1 MIYYIITQYLMKHS
15 PFSLSSTCLSV
26 SSSLEQD
33 AMSSESW
40 SRSLREVRKACSL
53 ILAFWRYFFLSAYLS
68 NPPLDLC
75 LLEEYSACPCA
86 DQSGGHTTSLLFAL
100 LGATIDEV
108 IRGASVVASILWPAM
123 PLVLVVVI
131 EPREPTGHKHQLL
144 IPKTL
149 HLLLCDRQQRRQNK
163 HSRLGVRGGT
173 TSRD

>member
-1 MIYYIITQYLMKHS
+1 MIYYIITRYLMKHN
-15 PFSLSSTCLSV
+15 PFSLSSTCLLV
-26 SSSLEQD
+26 SSSLEQE

-40 SRSLREVRKACSL
+40 SRSLREVTKAWSL

-75 LLEEYSACPCA
+75 LPEEYYACLAPTRVVVA
-86 DQSGGHTTSLLFAL
+86 RASLLLAL
-100 LGATIDEV
+100 LGATSDEV
-108 IRGASVVASILWPAM
+108 VRVASVDASILWPAM
-123 PLVLVVVI
+123 PLVLVVVM
-131 EPREPTGHKHQLL
+131 EPREPNGHKHQLL

-163 HSRLGVRGGT
+163 YRRLGVRGGT